1 MFLVLLAISL
11 CSTSTSL
18 HILPQKVPAVENT
31 NGISYALD
39 LSQLVSPTT
48 FQCIRRYG
56 YNVVFL
62 RAYSP
67 YNQGQVDPNI
77 VSNIKNAFYAGL
89 GTEVYMTPQ
98 PNSVKT
104 GIQQFDEMYSYLTTS
119 GIKVR
124 TVWIQVTSP
133 INWSY
138 TIARNTN
145 FIRNILNRA
154 RQYGVNVGIYTN
166 VYDWNQITN
175 GLVVNNAM
183 LWYWNVFGPGISG
196 ESSSDF
202 GDFRSFGGWN
212 KVMVKQFA
220 QVESVCGVTVNR
232 DIYKTASMPSSI
244 GISKL
249 TAPIEKSESM
259 KPQEIV
265 VGGLGLSDTS
275 TFAEKKQ

>member
-124 TVWIQVTSP
+124 TVWIQV
-133 INWSY
+133 
-138 TIARNTN
+138 A
-145 FIRNILNRA
+145 
-154 RQYGVNVGIYTN
+154 
-166 VYDWNQITN
+166 
-175 GLVVNNAM
+175 
-183 LWYWNVFGPGISG
+183 
-196 ESSSDF
+196 
-202 GDFRSFGGWN
+202 
-212 KVMVKQFA
+212 
-220 QVESVCGVTVNR
+220 
-232 DIYKTASMPSSI
+232 
-244 GISKL
+244 
-249 TAPIEKSESM
+249 
-259 KPQEIV
+259 
-265 VGGLGLSDTS
+265 GLGTEVYMTPQPNSVKTGIQQFDEMYSYLTTS
-275 TFAEKKQ
+275 GIKVRTVWIQ